1 MSAPT
6 FRFPAVDGE
15 LWLGLRPLPIA
26 AIALTVGT
34 AVGALYLGAPL
45 PVGAALLIVGG
56 IVGLWPAGSRPLVE
70 WLPAAAGHL
79 CAIATGAVRW
89 VSPAGS
95 LTGRQRDTALRL
107 PPEYGQLTLVSAHV
121 ADGMALVDDRRAG
134 TVTVVLEV
142 AGADRFAL
150 AGGAEQARLL
160 TGWGQAL
167 TMLGADR
174 ALLRVQ
180 WVARAGPERRDPAGW
195 MNARQP
201 AADQGAGHAQFA
213 AAVANAAVRHQ
224 GWLAVQWQRPSGART
239 PGWYE
244 AAAGRARQITGALAG
259 AELASRPLPAGELG
273 ALLRGFVDPDLPDG
287 LTVAGPGQIGPAS
300 RRTSWDALRTDDAW
314 HRSFAVTG
322 WPRLPLHPAW
332 LEPVLLAV
340 PAGACR
346 TLAVH
351 LQPVPAAIAVRQA
364 RAARAKARLD
374 AADRARLGMVDSIA
388 ASQTETDGADQEA
401 ELVAGYTTHRLTAVL
416 TVTAPGPAELRA
428 ACETVRAAA
437 ATARLDLRPMHGQHD
452 LAFVAALPLCR
463 PAASRR

>member
-1 MSAPT
+1 VSAAT

-26 AIALTVGT
+26 VIALTVAT

-56 IVGLWPAGSRPLVE
+56 IGGLWPAGSRPLVE

-79 CAIATGAVRW
+79 CAAATGAGRW
-89 VSPAGS
+89 VSPSRS
-95 LTGRQRDTALRL
+95 LTGRQRETALRL

-121 ADGMALVDDRRAG
+121 ADGMALLDDRRAG
-134 TVTVVLEV
+134 TVTVVLAV

-180 WVARAGPERRDPAGW
+180 WVARAGPERRDPNGW

-201 AADQGAGHAQFA
+201 A
-213 AAVANAAVRHQ
+213 
-224 GWLAVQWQRPSGART
+224 S
-239 PGWYE
+239 
-244 AAAGRARQITGALAG
+244 
-259 AELASRPLPAGELG
+259 
-273 ALLRGFVDPDLPDG
+273 
-287 LTVAGPGQIGPAS
+287 
-300 RRTSWDALRTDDAW
+300 
-314 HRSFAVTG
+314 
-322 WPRLPLHPAW
+322 
-332 LEPVLLAV
+332 
-340 PAGACR
+340 
-346 TLAVH
+346 VH

-374 AADRARLGMVDSIA
+374 AADRARLGMADSIA
-388 ASQTETDGADQEA
+388 ASQSETDGADQEA
-401 ELVAGYTTHRLTAVL
+401 ELVAGYTTHRIAALL
-416 TVTAPGPAELRA
+416 TVTAPGPDLLQA

-437 ATARLDLRPMHGQHD
+437 ATARLDLRPLHGQHD

-463 PAASRR
+463 PAAGRR